1 MKNIFSLIKNHLLV
15 SGLFVVI
22 SLVFFYPVLQGKK
35 IYQSDIVQYSG
46 MSKLQNDFRNDTG
59 EETYWTDA
67 AFGGMPT
74 YQLGAK
80 YPHNYIK
87 QLDLFLR
94 FLPRPADYLFLY
106 FIGIYILLLVLQVD
120 WKLAF
125 LGAVGFGF
133 STYLIIIL
141 GVGHNAKAHAIGYMP
156 LVLAGVFYCLRKPKP
171 LSFILTSIALA
182 LELNANHFQM
192 TYYLGFLILAII
204 TVYFIEAFKSKSLKS
219 FFISSAG
226 LLAALVFAI
235 GLNATNLMATKEY
248 AEFSTRGKS
257 EITVN
262 PDGTPKESVSGLDKS
277 YITEYS
283 YGLMETLD
291 LFVPRLYG
299 GSNSEKLGADSKT
312 YDFLR
317 KNGVPAGQALSFA
330 ENLPTYWGAQPIV
343 AAPAYLGAV
352 LIFLMVLGILLV
364 KGKTKYWLLAG
375 ILLSL
380 LLSWGKNFSVLT
392 DLFIEYVPL
401 YDKFR
406 AVSSIQVLLELCVPV
421 LGILGLHQFIKGEH
435 SLAEK
440 KKALAY
446 AFSIPAGLA
455 LIFIF
460 FKDALFDFVGA
471 NDGYYA
477 QNYGQEFVEALRDDR
492 ASMLLSDT
500 FRSLI
505 FVGLAAGFLWLLMLD
520 KIKTNTLVIA
530 LSILTLIDLGGVAK
544 RYVNKESFVDARIYD
559 RPFSPTEAD
568 LRILSDKSH
577 FRVLDLTTN
586 PFNSARA
593 SFFFNSIGGYHAAK
607 PAKMQDLFDFY
618 ISRNKIEI
626 LNLLNA
632 KYILQEGK
640 DGKAVAGINPDANG
654 PVWLIDSIQF
664 VASQNEELLNL
675 GNIDNKKTALIHQD
689 FKNLIDQTVFPQDS
703 TARINLKTYQPN
715 HLVYVSETHSPRVAV
730 FSEMYYPKGWNAYLN
745 GQKVP
750 YFRADYVLRALKIPA
765 GKNIIEFKFEPKV
778 VETGSKIALLSSI
791 LIGILM
797 FGALFYSIKGRK

>member
-1 MKNIFSLIKNHLLV
+1 MTNVFPIIKNHLFV
-15 SGLFVVI
+15 SMLFVVI
-22 SLVFFYPVLQGKK
+22 SLLFFYPVLQGKK
-35 IYQSDIVQYSG
+35 IYQSDIVQYTG
-46 MSKLQNDFRNDTG
+46 MSKLQNDFRSDTG

-87 QLDLFLR
+87 QLDLLLR

-106 FIGIYILLLVLQVD
+106 FIGLYMLLLVLQVD

-125 LGAVGFGF
+125 LGAIGFGF

-156 LVLAGVFYCLRKPKP
+156 LVLAGIFYCLRKPKL
-171 LSFILTSIALA
+171 LSFILTSTALA

-192 TYYLGFLILAII
+192 TYYLGFLILII
-204 TVYFIEAFKSKSLKS
+204 WVVYLLNAFKNKSLKS

-226 LLAALVFAI
+226 LFAALIFAVA
-235 GLNATNLMATKEY
+235 LNATNLMATREY

-257 EITVN
+257 EITIN
-262 PDGTPKESVSGLDKS
+262 PDGTPKESISGLDKS

-299 GSNSEKLGADSKT
+299 GSNSEKLGVDSKT

-330 ENLPTYWGAQPIV
+330 ENLPTYWGSQPIV
-343 AAPAYLGAV
+343 AAPAYLGAI
-352 LIFLMVLGILLV
+352 LIFLMVLGIMLI

-380 LLSWGKNFSVLT
+380 LLSWGKNFSILT
-392 DLFIEYVPL
+392 DFFIDYMPM

-406 AVSSIQVLLELCVPV
+406 AVSSIQVLLELCVPI
-421 LGILGLHQFIKGEH
+421 LGILGLHQFIKGEQ
-435 SLAEK
+435 SLVEK

-446 AFSIPAGLA
+446 AFSIPTGLA

-471 NDGYYA
+471 NDGYYM
-477 QNYGQEFVEALRDDR
+477 QNYGQDFVEALRDDR

-500 FRSLI
+500 FRSLV
-505 FVGLAAGFLWLLMLD
+505 FVALAAASMWLFMFE
-520 KIKTNTLVIA
+520 KIKSNTLVIA
-530 LSILTLIDLGGVAK
+530 LVVLTLIDLGGVAK
-544 RYVNKESFVDARIYD
+544 RYVNKESFVDSKIYE
-559 RPFSPTEAD
+559 RPFAPTKAD
-568 LRILSDKSH
+568 LHILSDKSH
-577 FRVLDLTTN
+577 FRVLDLSAS

-607 PAKMQDLFDFY
+607 PAKIQDLFDFY
-618 ISRNKIEI
+618 ISKNKIEI
-626 LNLLNA
+626 LNLLNT
-632 KYILQEGK
+632 KYIIQEGE
-640 DGKAVAGINPDANG
+640 DGIAVAGINPDANS

-675 GNIDNKKTALIHQD
+675 GNIDTKRTALIHQD

-703 TARINLKTYQPN
+703 TAQINLKTYQPN
-715 HLVYVSETHSPRVAV
+715 HLVYVSETQKPRVAV

-765 GKNIIEFKFEPKV
+765 GKNIIEFKFEPQV
-778 VETGSKIALLSSI
+778 VETGGKIALFSSLAMVI
-791 LIGILM
+791 LTL
-797 FGALFYSIKGRK
+797 GAVFSCIKKRK

>member
-1 MKNIFSLIKNHLLV
+1 MKNFFSIIKNHLLV
-15 SGLFVVI
+15 SCLFVVI
-22 SLVFFYPVLQGKK
+22 SLIFFYPVLQGKK
-35 IYQSDIVQYSG
+35 IYQSDIVQYTG
-46 MSKLQNDFRNDTG
+46 MSKLQNDFRNGTG

-106 FIGIYILLLVLQVD
+106 FIGVYILLLVLQVD

-125 LGAVGFGF
+125 LGAAGFGF

-171 LSFILTSIALA
+171 LSFVLTSIALA

-192 TYYLGFLILAII
+192 TYYLGFLILIIFGVYLIGAI
-204 TVYFIEAFKSKSLKS
+204 KSKSFKP
-219 FFISSAG
+219 FFVSSAG
-226 LLAALVFAI
+226 LLAALIFAI
-235 GLNATNLMATKEY
+235 GMNATNLLATREY
-248 AEFSTRGKS
+248 AKFSTRGKS
-257 EITVN
+257 GITIN
-262 PDGTPKESVSGLDKS
+262 PDGTPKETVSGLDKS

-283 YGLMETLD
+283 YGLMETFD

-330 ENLPTYWGAQPIV
+330 ESLPTYWGAQPIV

-352 LIFLMVLGILLV
+352 LLFLMVLGIMLV
-364 KGKTKYWLLAG
+364 KGKAKNWLLAG

-380 LLSWGKNFSVLT
+380 LLSWGKNFSILT
-392 DLFIEYVPL
+392 DLFIDYVPL

-421 LGILGLHQFIKGEH
+421 LGILGLHQFMKGEQP
-435 SLAEK
+435 LAEK

-446 AFSIPAGLA
+446 AFGIPAGLA

-477 QNYGQEFVEALRDDR
+477 QNYGQEFVEALRGDR
-492 ASMLLSDT
+492 AAMLLSDT
-500 FRSLI
+500 FRSLV
-505 FVGLAAGFLWLLMLD
+505 FVGIAAGLLWLFLLD
-520 KIKTNTLVIA
+520 KIKSNTLAIA
-530 LSILTLIDLGGVAK
+530 LSVLTLIDLGGVAK
-544 RYVNKESFVDARIYD
+544 RYVNKDSFVDSRVYD

-577 FRVLDLTTN
+577 FRVLDLTAS

-607 PAKMQDLFDFY
+607 PAKIQDLFDFY
-618 ISRNKIEI
+618 ISKNNIEI
-626 LNLLNA
+626 LNLLNT
-632 KYILQEGK
+632 KYILQEGNE
-640 DGKAVAGINPDANG
+640 GKSVAGINPGANG

-664 VASQNEELLNL
+664 VSSQNEELLKL
-675 GNIDNKKTALIHQD
+675 GNIGTKKTALVHED
-689 FKNLIDQTVFPQDS
+689 FKNLVDQSVFPQDS
-703 TARINLKTYQPN
+703 TAQINLKTYQPN
-715 HLVYVSETHSPRVAV
+715 HLVYVSETQKPRVAV

-750 YFRADYVLRALKIPA
+750 HFRADYVLRAMQIPA
-765 GKNIIEFKFEPKV
+765 GKNIIEFKFEPQV
-778 VETGSKIALLSSI
+778 VETGGKIALLSSI
-791 LIGILM
+791 VLSILTL
-797 FGALFYSIKGRK
+797 GALFFSVKRRK

>member
-1 MKNIFSLIKNHLLV
+1 MKNFFSTIKNHLLV

-35 IYQSDIVQYSG
+35 IYQSDIVQYTG
-46 MSKLQNDFRNDTG
+46 MSKLQNDFRSGTG

-125 LGAVGFGF
+125 LGAAGFGF

-156 LVLAGVFYCLRKPKP
+156 LVLAGVFYCLGKPKL

-192 TYYLGFLILAII
+192 TYYLGFLILIIWVVYLIGAI
-204 TVYFIEAFKSKSLKS
+204 KNKS
-219 FFISSAG
+219 FKPFIVSSAG
-226 LLAALVFAI
+226 LLAALIFAI
-235 GLNATNLMATKEY
+235 GLNATNLLATREY

-257 EITVN
+257 DITIN
-262 PDGTPKESVSGLDKS
+262 PDGTPKETVSGLDKS

-283 YGLMETLD
+283 YGLMETFD

-299 GSNSEKLGADSKT
+299 GSNSEKLGDDSKT

-330 ENLPTYWGAQPIV
+330 ESLPTYWGAQPIV

-352 LIFLMVLGILLV
+352 MLFLMVLGIMLV
-364 KGKTKYWLLAG
+364 KGKIKNWLIAG
-375 ILLSL
+375 ILISL
-380 LLSWGKNFSVLT
+380 LLSWGKNFSILT
-392 DLFIEYVPL
+392 DFFIDYVPL

-421 LGILGLHQFIKGEH
+421 LGILGLHQFMKGEQP
-435 SLAEK
+435 LAEK

-446 AFSIPAGLA
+446 AFSIPAGLV

-471 NDGYYA
+471 SDGYYA

-500 FRSLI
+500 FRSLV
-505 FVGLAAGFLWLLMLD
+505 FVGLAAALLWLFLLD
-520 KIKTNTLVIA
+520 KIKSNTLVIA
-530 LSILTLIDLGGVAK
+530 LSVLTLIDLGGIAK
-544 RYVNKESFVDARIYD
+544 RYVNKDSFVDSRVYD

-577 FRVLDLTTN
+577 FRVFDLTAN

-607 PAKMQDLFDFY
+607 PAKIQDLFDFY
-618 ISRNKIEI
+618 ISKNNIEI
-626 LNLLNA
+626 LNLLNT
-632 KYILQEGK
+632 KYILQEGNE
-640 DGKAVAGINPDANG
+640 GKSVAGINPGANG

-664 VASQNEELLNL
+664 VPSQNEELLKL
-675 GNIDNKKTALIHQD
+675 GNIDTKKTALVHED
-689 FKNLIDQTVFPQDS
+689 FKNLVDQTVFSLDS
-703 TARINLKTYQPN
+703 TAQINLKTYQPN
-715 HLVYVSETHSPRVAV
+715 HLVYVSETQTPRVAV

-750 YFRADYVLRALKIPA
+750 HFRADYVLRAMQIPA
-765 GKNIIEFKFEPKV
+765 GKNIIEFKFEPQV
-778 VETGSKIALLSSI
+778 VETGGKIALWSSI
-791 LIGILM
+791 LIVL
-797 FGALFYSIKGRK
+797 LSIGVWAKKYKR

>member
-1 MKNIFSLIKNHLLV
+1 MNNFFLIIKNHLLV

-22 SLVFFYPVLQGKK
+22 SLFFFYPVLQGKK
-35 IYQSDIVQYSG
+35 IYQTDIVQYTG
-46 MSKLQNDFRNDTG
+46 MAKLQNDFRSDTG

-67 AFGGMPT
+67 AFSGMPT

-156 LVLAGVFYCLRKPKP
+156 LVLAGVFYCFQKPKL

-192 TYYLGFLILAII
+192 TYYLGFLILVFWV
-204 TVYFIEAFKSKSLKS
+204 VYLVEAFKNKS
-219 FFISSAG
+219 FKPFFVSSVG
-226 LLAALVFAI
+226 LLAALIFAI
-235 GLNATNLMATKEY
+235 GLNATNLLATREY

-257 EITVN
+257 EITIN
-262 PDGTPKESVSGLDKS
+262 PDGTPKEKISGLDKN

-283 YGLMETLD
+283 YGLMETFD

-299 GSNSEKLGADSKT
+299 GSNSEKLGSDSKT

-317 KNGVPAGQALSFA
+317 KKGVPAGQALSFA
-330 ENLPTYWGAQPIV
+330 ESLPTYWGTQPIV

-352 LIFLMVLGILLV
+352 MLFLMVLGAMLV
-364 KGKTKYWLLAG
+364 KGKTKIGLVAG
-375 ILLSL
+375 IILSL

-392 DLFIEYVPL
+392 DFFIAYVPM

-406 AVSSIQVLLELCVPV
+406 AVSSIQVLLELCVPI
-421 LGILGLHQFIKGEH
+421 LGILGLHQFIKGNQ
-435 SLAEK
+435 SLTEK

-446 AFSIPAGLA
+446 AFSILAGLA

-460 FKDALFDFVGA
+460 FKDALFDFVGG
-471 NDGYYA
+471 NDGYFA
-477 QNYGQEFVEALRDDR
+477 ENYGQEFVEALRDDR

-500 FRSLI
+500 FRSFV
-505 FVGLAAGFLWLLMLD
+505 FVGLAAGFLGLFLLN
-520 KIKTNTLVIA
+520 KIKSNILVIA
-530 LSILTLIDLGGVAK
+530 LSILSLIDLGGVAK
-544 RYVNKESFVDARIYD
+544 RYVNKDSFVESRVYD
-559 RPFSPTEAD
+559 RPFSSTQAD
-568 LRILSDKSH
+568 QHILADKNH

-593 SFFFNSIGGYHAAK
+593 SFFFNSVGGYHAAK

-618 ISRNKIEI
+618 ISKNKIEI
-626 LNLLNA
+626 LNLLNT
-632 KYILQEGK
+632 KYIIQEGE

-654 PVWLIDSIQF
+654 TAWFVDSIQF
-664 VASQNEELLNL
+664 VSSQNEELLKL
-675 GNIDNKKTALIHQD
+675 GEIDTKKTVLIHQD
-689 FKNLIDQTVFPQDS
+689 FKNLMGQTFFTQDS
-703 TARINLKTYQPN
+703 TAQIDLKTYQPN
-715 HLVYVSETHSPRVAV
+715 HLVYVSQTQMPQVAV

-745 GQKVP
+745 GQKVSH
-750 YFRADYVLRALKIPA
+750 FRADYVLRAMPIPA
-765 GKNIIEFKFEPKV
+765 GKNIIEFKFEPQIIEK
-778 VETGSKIALLSSI
+778 GSKIALLSTI
-791 LIGILM
+791 VIGILI
-797 FGALFYSIKGRK
+797 FGALFFAIKRGK

>member
-1 MKNIFSLIKNHLLV
+1 MKNFFSLIKNHLLV
-15 SGLFVVI
+15 SALFVVI

-46 MSKLQNDFRNDTG
+46 MSKLQNDFRSDTG

-87 QLDLFLR
+87 QLDHFLR

-106 FIGIYILLLVLQVD
+106 FIGLYILLLVLRVD

-125 LGAVGFGF
+125 LGAIGFGF

-156 LVLAGVFYCLRKPKP
+156 LVLAGIFYCLRKPKL

-192 TYYLGFLILAII
+192 TYYLGFLILII
-204 TVYFIEAFKSKSLKS
+204 WIVYLINAFKNKSLQS

-226 LLAALVFAI
+226 LFAALIFAV
-235 GLNATNLMATKEY
+235 GLNATNLMATREY

-257 EITVN
+257 DITIN

-283 YGLMETLD
+283 YGLMETFD

-330 ENLPTYWGAQPIV
+330 ENLPTYWGSQPIV

-352 LIFLMVLGILLV
+352 LIFLMVLGIMLI

-380 LLSWGKNFSVLT
+380 LLSWGKNFSILT
-392 DLFIEYVPL
+392 DLFIDYMPM

-406 AVSSIQVLLELCVPV
+406 AVSSIQVLLELCVPI

-435 SLAEK
+435 SLVEK

-477 QNYGQEFVEALRDDR
+477 QNYG
-492 ASMLLSDT
+492 
-500 FRSLI
+500 
-505 FVGLAAGFLWLLMLD
+505 
-520 KIKTNTLVIA
+520 
-530 LSILTLIDLGGVAK
+530 
-544 RYVNKESFVDARIYD
+544 
-559 RPFSPTEAD
+559 
-568 LRILSDKSH
+568 
-577 FRVLDLTTN
+577 
-586 PFNSARA
+586 
-593 SFFFNSIGGYHAAK
+593 
-607 PAKMQDLFDFY
+607 
-618 ISRNKIEI
+618 
-626 LNLLNA
+626 
-632 KYILQEGK
+632 
-640 DGKAVAGINPDANG
+640 
-654 PVWLIDSIQF
+654 
-664 VASQNEELLNL
+664 
-675 GNIDNKKTALIHQD
+675 
-689 FKNLIDQTVFPQDS
+689 
-703 TARINLKTYQPN
+703 
-715 HLVYVSETHSPRVAV
+715 
-730 FSEMYYPKGWNAYLN
+730 
-745 GQKVP
+745 
-750 YFRADYVLRALKIPA
+750 
-765 GKNIIEFKFEPKV
+765 
-778 VETGSKIALLSSI
+778 
-791 LIGILM
+791 
-797 FGALFYSIKGRK
+797 

>member
-1 MKNIFSLIKNHLLV
+1 MKNIFSIIKNHLLV

-46 MSKLQNDFRNDTG
+46 MSKLQNDFRSDTG

-106 FIGIYILLLVLQVD
+106 FIGIYLLLLVLQVD

-156 LVLAGVFYCLRKPKP
+156 LVLAGVFYCIRKPKL

-192 TYYLGFLILAII
+192 TYYLGFLILII
-204 TVYFIEAFKSKSLKS
+204 WVVYLLNAFKNKSLKS
-219 FFISSAG
+219 FFVSSAG

-235 GLNATNLMATKEY
+235 GLNAANLLATQEY

-257 EITVN
+257 YITIN
-262 PDGTPKESVSGLDKS
+262 PDGTPKETVSGLDKN

-283 YGLMETLD
+283 YGLMETFD

-317 KNGVPAGQALSFA
+317 KNGVPAGQAMSFA
-330 ENLPTYWGAQPIV
+330 ENLPTYWGSQPIV

-352 LIFLMVLGILLV
+352 MLFLMMLGIMLAER
-364 KGKTKYWLLAG
+364 KTKKWLLAG
-375 ILLSL
+375 IIISL

-500 FRSLI
+500 FRSLV
-505 FVGLAAGFLWLLMLD
+505 FVALAAVSLWLFMLE
-520 KIKTNTLVIA
+520 KIKSNTLVIA
-530 LSILTLIDLGGVAK
+530 LSILALIDLGGVAK
-544 RYVNKESFVDARIYD
+544 RYVNKDSFVDARVYD

-577 FRVLDLTTN
+577 FRVLDLTAN

-626 LNLLNA
+626 LNLLNT
-632 KYILQEGK
+632 KYIIQEGN

-654 PVWLIDSIQF
+654 PAWLIDSILF
-664 VASQNEELLNL
+664 VSSQNEELLKL
-675 GNIDNKKTALIHQD
+675 GSIDSKKTALVHQD

-703 TARINLKTYQPN
+703 TAQINLKTYQPN
-715 HLVYVSETHSPRVAV
+715 HLVYVSETTIPRVAI

-765 GKNIIEFKFEPKV
+765 GKNIIEFKFEPQV
-778 VETGSKIALLSSI
+778 VETGGKIALLSSI

-797 FGALFYSIKGRK
+797 FGALFYFIKGRR

>member
-1 MKNIFSLIKNHLLV
+1 MKNFFSTIKNHLLV

-35 IYQSDIVQYSG
+35 IYQSDIVQYTG
-46 MSKLQNDFRNDTG
+46 MSKLQNDFRSGTG

-125 LGAVGFGF
+125 LGAAGFGF

-156 LVLAGVFYCLRKPKP
+156 LVLAGVFYCLRKPKL

-192 TYYLGFLILAII
+192 TYYLGFLILIIWVVYLIGAI
-204 TVYFIEAFKSKSLKS
+204 KNKSLKP
-219 FFISSAG
+219 FIVSSAG
-226 LLAALVFAI
+226 LLAALIFAI
-235 GLNATNLMATKEY
+235 GLNATNLLATREY

-257 EITVN
+257 DITIN
-262 PDGTPKESVSGLDKS
+262 PDGTPKETVSGLDKS

-283 YGLMETLD
+283 YGLMETFD

-299 GSNSEKLGADSKT
+299 GSNSEKLGDDSKT

-330 ENLPTYWGAQPIV
+330 ESLPTYWGAQPIV

-352 LIFLMVLGILLV
+352 MLFLMVLGIMLV
-364 KGKTKYWLLAG
+364 KGKIKNWLIAG
-375 ILLSL
+375 ILISL
-380 LLSWGKNFSVLT
+380 LLSWGKNFSILT
-392 DLFIEYVPL
+392 DFFIDYVPL

-421 LGILGLHQFIKGEH
+421 LGILGLHQFMKGEQP
-435 SLAEK
+435 LAEK

-446 AFSIPAGLA
+446 AFSIPAGLV

-500 FRSLI
+500 FRSLV
-505 FVGLAAGFLWLLMLD
+505 FVGLAAALLWLFLLD
-520 KIKTNTLVIA
+520 KIKSNTLVIA
-530 LSILTLIDLGGVAK
+530 LSVLTLIDLGGIAK
-544 RYVNKESFVDARIYD
+544 RYVNKDSFVDSRVYD

-577 FRVLDLTTN
+577 FRVFDLTAN

-607 PAKMQDLFDFY
+607 PAKIQDLFDFY
-618 ISRNKIEI
+618 ISKNNIEI
-626 LNLLNA
+626 LNLLNT
-632 KYILQEGK
+632 KYILQEGNE
-640 DGKAVAGINPDANG
+640 GKSVAGINPGANG

-664 VASQNEELLNL
+664 VPSQNEELLKL
-675 GNIDNKKTALIHQD
+675 GNIDTKKTALVHED
-689 FKNLIDQTVFPQDS
+689 FKNLVDQTVFSLDS
-703 TARINLKTYQPN
+703 TAQINLKTYQPN
-715 HLVYVSETHSPRVAV
+715 HLVYVSETQTPRVAV

-745 GQKVP
+745 GQKVLH
-750 YFRADYVLRALKIPA
+750 FRADYVLRAMQIPA
-765 GKNIIEFKFEPKV
+765 GKNIIEFRFEPQV
-778 VETGSKIALLSSI
+778 VETGGKIALWSSI
-791 LIGILM
+791 LIVLLGI
-797 FGALFYSIKGRK
+797 GVWAKKYKR

>member
-1 MKNIFSLIKNHLLV
+1 MKNLFSIIKNHLLV

-22 SLVFFYPVLQGKK
+22 SLLFFYPVLQGKK
-35 IYQSDIVQYSG
+35 IYQSDIVQYTG
-46 MSKLQNDFRNDTG
+46 MAKLQNDFRSDTG

-156 LVLAGVFYCLRKPKP
+156 LVLAGVFYCFQKPKL

-192 TYYLGFLILAII
+192 TYYLGFLILIFWV
-204 TVYFIEAFKSKSLKS
+204 VYLIEAFKNKS
-219 FFISSAG
+219 FKPFFVSSVG
-226 LLAALVFAI
+226 LLAALIFAI
-235 GLNATNLMATKEY
+235 GLNATNLLATREY
-248 AEFSTRGKS
+248 TEFSTRGKS
-257 EITVN
+257 EITIN
-262 PDGTPKESVSGLDKS
+262 PDGTPKEKISGLDKN

-283 YGLMETLD
+283 YGLMETFD

-299 GSNSEKLGADSKT
+299 GSNSERLRADSKT

-317 KNGVPAGQALSFA
+317 KKGVPAGQALSFA
-330 ENLPTYWGAQPIV
+330 ESLPTYWGTQPIV

-352 LIFLMVLGILLV
+352 MLFLMVLGVMLV
-364 KGKTKYWLLAG
+364 KGKTKIGLVAG
-375 ILLSL
+375 IILSL

-392 DLFIEYVPL
+392 DFFIANVPM

-406 AVSSIQVLLELCVPV
+406 AVSSIQVLLELCVPI
-421 LGILGLHQFIKGEH
+421 LGILGLHQFIKGNQ
-435 SLAEK
+435 SLVEK

-446 AFSIPAGLA
+446 AFSILAGLA

-460 FKDALFDFVGA
+460 FKDALFDFVGG
-471 NDGYYA
+471 NDGYFA
-477 QNYGQEFVEALRDDR
+477 ENYGQEFVEALRDDR

-500 FRSLI
+500 FRSFV
-505 FVGLAAGFLWLLMLD
+505 FVGLAAGFLGLFLLN
-520 KIKTNTLVIA
+520 KIKSNILVIA
-530 LSILTLIDLGGVAK
+530 LSILSLIDLGGVAK
-544 RYVNKESFVDARIYD
+544 RYVNKDSFVDSRVYD
-559 RPFSPTEAD
+559 RPFSPTQAD
-568 LRILSDKSH
+568 QHILADKNH

-593 SFFFNSIGGYHAAK
+593 SFFFNSVGGYHAAK

-618 ISRNKIEI
+618 ISKNKIEI
-626 LNLLNA
+626 LNLLNT
-632 KYILQEGK
+632 KYIIQEGE

-654 PVWLIDSIQF
+654 TAWFVDSIQF
-664 VASQNEELLNL
+664 VSSQNEELLKL
-675 GNIDNKKTALIHQD
+675 GDIDTKKMALIHQD
-689 FKNLIDQTVFPQDS
+689 FKNLIDQTFFTQDS
-703 TARINLKTYQPN
+703 TAQIDLKTYQPN
-715 HLVYVSETHSPRVAV
+715 HLVYVSQTQMPQVAV

-745 GQKVP
+745 GQKVSH
-750 YFRADYVLRALKIPA
+750 FRADYVLRAMSIPA
-765 GKNIIEFKFEPKV
+765 GKNIIEFKFEPQIIEK
-778 VETGSKIALLSSI
+778 GSKIALLSTI
-791 LIGILM
+791 VIGILI
-797 FGALFYSIKGRK
+797 FGALFFAIKRGK